1 MQNISSRVRASDFL
15 EGPLIILIMKMT
27 FSTHQ
32 VHERFQSSLI
42 ALYFQVRRVI
52 IFAKFEYITV
62 KEERNNVA

>member
-1 MQNISSRVRASDFL
+1 
-15 EGPLIILIMKMT
+15 MKMT